1 VKSFRQYLKETNNTG
16 NMLYFTASGA
26 GFAVDTV
33 SSDFDVDQYDG
44 ESKNKMKPWEVRN
57 ALQANERRESVLRW
71 LKAAGGGNRSVNNKS
86 IPMTP
91 DWQSEER

>member
-16 NMLYFTASGA
+16 NMLYFAGSGA

-33 SSDFDVDQYDG
+33 STEFDVDQYDG
-44 ESKNKMKPWEVRN
+44 ENKKKMKPWEVRN

-71 LKAAGGGNRSVNNKS
+71 LKAAGGGNRSVNNSS

-91 DWQSEER
+91 DWQSEDR